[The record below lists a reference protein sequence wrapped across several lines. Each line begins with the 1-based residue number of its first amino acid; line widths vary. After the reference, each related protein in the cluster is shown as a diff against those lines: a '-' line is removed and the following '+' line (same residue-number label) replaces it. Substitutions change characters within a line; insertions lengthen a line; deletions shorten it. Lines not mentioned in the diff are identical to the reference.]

1 MIRIEAIGRLCA
13 IGMFAAALAAGGCGG
28 GGEKRE
34 AAKPDKL
41 TVLFSSDLL
50 GKIRSC
56 GCTVEDMG
64 GVGRRATYTDRTRAS
79 VRNLIAV
86 DAGDIMTP
94 DLSFSKAE
102 AQLAFDALN
111 VMKLDAVTPGEA
123 DFVFGLPFLQ
133 MLASRLTMPVVAAN
147 LVDAATGKPIF
158 AAYTVRTLEGGLRV
172 GITGV
177 IDEDIKFP
185 TYIDASAFRVLGAEQ
200 TLRKLMPELERE
212 ADFLILL
219 SHMGIERSNA
229 LAKMLGGFDLVVVGH
244 GRPVLK
250 KLEKQGETIMLATGG
265 EGQYLGR
272 VDLSL
277 SASGDVV
284 EGTMRL
290 VPLEDAI
297 EVHPAVKDLFV
308 QYGLE
313 LTEKERNKK
322 R

>member
-1 MIRIEAIGRLCA
+1 M
-13 IGMFAAALAAGGCGG
+13 M
-28 GGEKRE
+28 
-34 AAKPDKL
+34 
-41 TVLFSSDLL
+41 S
-50 GKIRSC
+50 
-56 GCTVEDMG
+56 
-64 GVGRRATYTDRTRAS
+64 
-79 VRNLIAV
+79 
-86 DAGDIMTP
+86 P

-147 LVDAATGKPIF
+147 LVDAATGEPVF
-158 AAYTVRTLEGGLRV
+158 AAYTVRTLAGGLRV

-185 TYIDASAFRVLGAEQ
+185 TYIDASGFRVLGAEQ
-200 TLRKLMPELERE
+200 TLRKLMPELARE

-219 SHMGIERSNA
+219 SHMGLERSNA
-229 LAKMLGGFDLVVVGH
+229 LAKRLGGFDLVVVGH

-284 EGTMRL
+284 EGSMRL

-297 EVHPAVKDLFV
+297 EIHPAVKDLFV